1 MPKRVLSLRLR
12 VRRRALARAR
22 AATRLIGN
30 HPFFAGISGTLVA
43 TLMAVL
49 TYAALYE
56 GRAEELRHAQENSRN
71 LVQLITS
78 DIARNVEI
86 YDLSLQ
92 AVVAAAQQPQTWSL
106 PEGLRQRVLFDRATA
121 ASMLGGA
128 YVIDATG
135 HVKAARS
142 SALDAATAGVS
153 LADRDYF
160 LVQQRDPQAGLFFSK
175 PFRSRLRGG
184 VPTIGLTRRIN
195 APDGTFAGIALL
207 GVRLD
212 YFQHLVARV
221 DLGRSSRLF
230 ILMRDGTLLASQP
243 ASLRGAGSN
252 YSDLPNF
259 ALFSRRDV
267 GTYTFRSA
275 LDGVARI
282 YTFAHVGNSPFIVVV
297 APAVEDVLAGWRR
310 RSYIALVMTT
320 VFGAAWVAVSWMLA
334 FALRDKVVAE
344 GELMRLAVT
353 DPLTGLAN
361 RRALDSRL
369 ASEWHHA
376 VRERA
381 PLSVLFFDIDHFK
394 LFNDTYG
401 HAAGDEVLA
410 FVAERIASGSR
421 RATDLA
427 ARFGGEEFAVVLP
440 DTALDAATRVAEKIR
455 KRIESANL
463 TLSGTRHGRVT
474 VSAGCASCEPPVGGS
489 GAKLLAA
496 ADRLLYEAKEAGRNQ
511 VRSQQWTGEA
521 AQPLVDSEAGSRGRD
536 ASATRG

>member
-1 MPKRVLSLRLR
+1 MPKRVLSLRLL
-12 VRRRALARAR
+12 VRLWAVARAQ

-30 HPFFAGISGTLVA
+30 YPLFAGLSGTLIA
-43 TLMAVL
+43 TVMAIL

-71 LVQLITS
+71 LVQLIS
-78 DIARNVEI
+78 NDIARNVEI

-92 AVVAAAQQPQTWSL
+92 AVVMAAQQPQTWSM
-106 PEGLRQRVLFDRATA
+106 PEALRQRVLFDRATT
-121 ASMLGGA
+121 ASRLGGA

-142 SALDAATAGVS
+142 DALDASEAS
-153 LADRDYF
+153 ISFADRDYF
-160 LVQQRDPQAGLFFSK
+160 IAQQRDPQAGLFFSK
-175 PFRSRLRGG
+175 PFHSRLRGG
-184 VPTIGLTRRIN
+184 LLTIGLTRRIN
-195 APDGTFAGIALL
+195 APDGTFAGVALL

-212 YFQHLVARV
+212 YFQ
-221 DLGRSSRLF
+221 DLLEHINLGQGGRLF

-243 ASLRGAGSN
+243 PSPRGAVAN

-259 ALFSRRDV
+259 AVFSHSAA
-267 GTYTFRSA
+267 GSYTLRSA
-275 LDGVARI
+275 LDGVERI

-297 APAVEDVLAGWRR
+297 APAVEAVLAGWRR
-310 RSYIALVMTT
+310 RSYIALVVTT
-320 VFGAAWVAVSWMLA
+320 VFGGAWVLVSWVLA

-344 GELMRLAVT
+344 AELMRLAVT

-369 ASEWHHA
+369 AAEWHHA
-376 VRERA
+376 VRERT

-410 FVAERIASGSR
+410 FVAGRIASGSR

-440 DTALDAATRVAEKIR
+440 GTALDAATRLAEKIR
-455 KRIESANL
+455 KRIESDNL
-463 TLSGTRHGRVT
+463 TLSGTHHGCVT
-474 VSAGCASCEPPVGGS
+474 VSAGCASCNPPVGGS
-489 GAKLLAA
+489 AAKLLAA
-496 ADRLLYEAKEAGRNQ
+496 ADRLLYEAKDAGRNQ
-511 VRSQQWTGEA
+511 VRSQQWTGEE
-521 AQPLVDSEAGSRGRD
+521 AQPLVDSEAGTRGRD
-536 ASATRG
+536 APATRG

>member
-1 MPKRVLSLRLR
+1 MPKRVLSLRLL
-12 VRRRALARAR
+12 VRLWAVARAQ

-30 HPFFAGISGTLVA
+30 YPLFAGLSGTLIA
-43 TLMAVL
+43 TVMAIL

-71 LVQLITS
+71 LVQLIS
-78 DIARNVEI
+78 NDIARNVEI

-92 AVVAAAQQPQTWSL
+92 AVVMAAQQPQTWSM
-106 PEGLRQRVLFDRATA
+106 PEALRQRVLFDRATT
-121 ASMLGGA
+121 ASRLGGA

-135 HVKAARS
+135 HVKAAHS
-142 SALDAATAGVS
+142 DAFDASEASISV
-153 LADRDYF
+153 ADRDYF
-160 LVQQRDPQAGLFFSK
+160 IAQQRDPQAGLFFSK

-184 VPTIGLTRRIN
+184 MLTIGLTRRIN
-195 APDGTFAGIALL
+195 APDGTFAGVALL

-212 YFQHLVARV
+212 YFQHLLEQINV
-221 DLGRSSRLF
+221 GQGSRLF
-230 ILMRDGTLLASQP
+230 IVMRDGTLLASQP
-243 ASLRGAGSN
+243 PSPRGDVAN

-259 ALFSRRDV
+259 AVFSRRAA
-267 GTYTFRSA
+267 GSFTLHSP
-275 LDGVARI
+275 LDGVERI

-297 APAVEDVLAGWRR
+297 APAVEAVLAGWRR
-310 RSYIALVMTT
+310 RSYIALVVTT
-320 VFGAAWVAVSWMLA
+320 VFGGAWVLVSWVLA

-344 GELMRLAVT
+344 AELMRLAVT

-369 ASEWHHA
+369 AAEWHHA
-376 VRERA
+376 VRERT

-410 FVAERIASGSR
+410 FVAGRIASGSR

-455 KRIESANL
+455 KRVESANL
-463 TLSGTRHGRVT
+463 TLSGTHHGCVT
-474 VSAGCASCEPPVGGS
+474 VSAGCASCYPPVGGS
-489 GAKLLAA
+489 AAKLLAA
-496 ADRLLYEAKEAGRNQ
+496 ADRLLYEAKDAGRNQ
-511 VRSQQWTGEA
+511 VRSQQWTGEE
-521 AQPLVDSEAGSRGRD
+521 AQPLVDSEAGTRGRD
-536 ASATRG
+536 APAT

>member
-1 MPKRVLSLRLR
+1 MPKRVLSLRLLVHR
-12 VRRRALARAR
+12 WAHGRAK

-30 HPFFAGISGTLVA
+30 YPFFAGLSGTLVA
-43 TLMAVL
+43 TVMAIL

-71 LVQLITS
+71 LVQLIS
-78 DIARNVEI
+78 NDIARNVEI

-92 AVVAAAQQPQTWSL
+92 AVVQAAQQPQTWSM
-106 PEGLRQRVLFDRATA
+106 PEALRQRVLFDRATA
-121 ASMLGGA
+121 ASRLGGA
-128 YVIDATG
+128 YVIDAKG
-135 HVKAARS
+135 HVIASHSNAFDVS
-142 SALDAATAGVS
+142 PAGIS
-153 LADRDYF
+153 FADRDYF
-160 LVQQRDPQAGLFFSK
+160 IAQQRDPHAGLFFSK
-175 PFRSRLRGG
+175 PFHSRLRGG
-184 VPTIGLTRRIN
+184 ALTIGLTRRIN
-195 APDGTFAGIALL
+195 APDGSFAGVALL

-212 YFQHLVARV
+212 YLEQLLEHI
-221 DLGRSSRLF
+221 DLGPGGHLF
-230 ILMRDGTLLASQP
+230 ILMRDGTLLASKP
-243 ASLRGAGSN
+243 PSMRGAGWS
-252 YSDLPNF
+252 YADLPNF
-259 ALFSRRDV
+259 AFFSRRDA
-267 GTYTFRSA
+267 GTYTSHSA
-275 LDGVARI
+275 IDGVERI

-297 APAVEDVLAGWRR
+297 APAVGDVLAGWRR

-320 VFGAAWVAVSWMLA
+320 VFGGAWVAVSWMLA

-344 GELMRLAVT
+344 GKLVRLAVT

-369 ASEWHHA
+369 AEEWHHA
-376 VRERA
+376 VRERT

-401 HAAGDEVLA
+401 HAAGDEVLV
-410 FVAERIASGSR
+410 FVAGRIAAGSR

-440 DTALDAATRVAEKIR
+440 GTALDAATRMAEKIR
-455 KRIESANL
+455 KRIESDNL
-463 TLSGTRHGRVT
+463 TLSGTHHGCVT
-474 VSAGCASCEPPVGGS
+474 VSAGCASCNPPEGGS

-511 VRSQQWTGEA
+511 VRSQQWTGDG

-536 ASATRG
+536 APATRG

>member
-1 MPKRVLSLRLR
+1 MPKRVLSLRL
-12 VRRRALARAR
+12 LARRWVAAR
-22 AATRLIGN
+22 ATAATRLIGN
-30 HPFFAGISGTLVA
+30 YPFFAGLSGTLIA
-43 TLMAVL
+43 TVMAIL

-56 GRAEELRHAQENSRN
+56 GRAEELRHAEENSRN
-71 LVQLITS
+71 LVQLIS
-78 DIARNVEI
+78 NDIARNVEI

-92 AVVAAAQQPQTWSL
+92 AVVMAAQQPQTWDL
-106 PEGLRQRVLFDRATA
+106 PEALRQRVLFDRATT
-121 ASMLGGA
+121 ASRLGGA

-142 SALDAATAGVS
+142 NALTAAEASVS

-160 LVQQRDPQAGLFFSK
+160 IAQQRDPQAGLIFSK
-175 PFRSRLRGG
+175 PYHSRLRGG
-184 VPTIGLTRRIN
+184 VLAIGLSRRIN
-195 APDGTFAGIALL
+195 APDGTFAGVALL

-212 YFQHLVARV
+212 YFQHLVERI
-221 DLGRSSRLF
+221 DLGKGSHLF

-243 ASLRGAGSN
+243 PTLRGITAN
-252 YSDLPNF
+252 YADLPNF
-259 ALFSRRDV
+259 AIFSRRAA
-267 GTYTFRSA
+267 GSYTLRSS
-275 LDGVARI
+275 LDGVERI
-282 YTFAHVGNSPFIVVV
+282 YTFAHVDNSPFIVVV
-297 APAVEDVLAGWRR
+297 APAMDDVLAGWRR
-310 RSYIALVMTT
+310 RSYIALVVTT
-320 VFGAAWVAVSWMLA
+320 VFGGAWVAVSWMLA

-344 GELMRLAVT
+344 GELLRLAVT

-369 ASEWHHA
+369 AAEWHHA
-376 VRERA
+376 VREGT

-410 FVAERIASGSR
+410 FVAARIASGTR

-440 DTALDAATRVAEKIR
+440 DTPLDAATRVAEKIR

-463 TLSGTRHGRVT
+463 TLSGTHHGCVT
-474 VSAGCASCEPPVGGS
+474 VSAGCASCNPPQGGS
-489 GAKLLAA
+489 GVKLLAA

-511 VRSQQWTGEA
+511 VRSQPWTGEG
-521 AQPLVDSEAGSRGRD
+521 AQPLVDSEAGTRGRD
-536 ASATRG
+536 APATRG